1 MDRSRR
7 RSFAAARVATLALSV
22 ALATLGLAT
31 LAIESTQRFTG
42 STEPS
47 RHLAFVQATVA
58 DAIALAGE

>member
-22 ALATLGLAT
+22 ALATLALAT

-47 RHLAFVQATVA
+47 RHLAFV
-58 DAIALAGE
+58 